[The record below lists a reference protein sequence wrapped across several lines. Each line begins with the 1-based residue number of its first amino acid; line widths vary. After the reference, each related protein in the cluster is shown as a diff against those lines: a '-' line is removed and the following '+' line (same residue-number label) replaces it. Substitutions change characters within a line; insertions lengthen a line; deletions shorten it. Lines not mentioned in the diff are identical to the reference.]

1 MDSLFRPQVG
11 AAREQDWMGS
21 VRLLR
26 HRLGWWLALLPA
38 GTVLVLAGLLLFG
51 EYTRAAHM
59 RGQLLPSG
67 GLVRVAAPV
76 SGSVSRV
83 AVDEGQQVEAGAVLI
98 ELSIERDSGSVGRT
112 ADAVA
117 AELASQRQRQQ
128 TELDEL
134 SRSTVRQQQLLQQ
147 QRQALRS
154 QLALLESTRAI
165 RRQQFEGAQRLLEQ
179 IEPIRASGQLTA
191 LQIHQYETA
200 ALEAKA
206 QVDLVQLQH
215 LNLSAEI
222 ADLSAQL
229 AELPESEKRQRNQLL
244 GALAETSQ
252 AIAHNAAEQSLVIR
266 APRAGRVSGL
276 TVVDGQSVQQTQALL
291 ALIPEGS
298 SLQAE
303 LWVPASAIGR
313 IEVGRRVAMRYDA
326 FPYQQYGQQYGR
338 IVEIGLRALT
348 PEEILRVAD
357 LSVESPAYRALVEP
371 DQQQID
377 TPSGRHQLRTSMT
390 LDAAVTLDRRRL
402 YELLNLPLGR
412 QADPSPLAAADQE
425 QP

>member
-67 GLVRVAAPV
+67 GLVRVAAPA

-229 AELPESEKRQRNQLL
+229 AEL
-244 GALAETSQ
+244 
-252 AIAHNAAEQSLVIR
+252 
-266 APRAGRVSGL
+266 
-276 TVVDGQSVQQTQALL
+276 
-291 ALIPEGS
+291 
-298 SLQAE
+298 
-303 LWVPASAIGR
+303 
-313 IEVGRRVAMRYDA
+313 
-326 FPYQQYGQQYGR
+326 
-338 IVEIGLRALT
+338 
-348 PEEILRVAD
+348 
-357 LSVESPAYRALVEP
+357 
-371 DQQQID
+371 
-377 TPSGRHQLRTSMT
+377 
-390 LDAAVTLDRRRL
+390 
-402 YELLNLPLGR
+402 
-412 QADPSPLAAADQE
+412 
-425 QP
+425 

>member
-1 MDSLFRPQVG
+1 M
-11 AAREQDWMGS
+11 
-21 VRLLR
+21 
-26 HRLGWWLALLPA
+26 
-38 GTVLVLAGLLLFG
+38 
-51 EYTRAAHM
+51 
-59 RGQLLPSG
+59 
-67 GLVRVAAPV
+67 
-76 SGSVSRV
+76 
-83 AVDEGQQVEAGAVLI
+83 
-98 ELSIERDSGSVGRT
+98 
-112 ADAVA
+112 
-117 AELASQRQRQQ
+117 
-128 TELDEL
+128 
-134 SRSTVRQQQLLQQ
+134 
-147 QRQALRS
+147 
-154 QLALLESTRAI
+154 
-165 RRQQFEGAQRLLEQ
+165 
-179 IEPIRASGQLTA
+179 
-191 LQIHQYETA
+191 
-200 ALEAKA
+200 
-206 QVDLVQLQH
+206 QLQH

>member
-1 MDSLFRPQVG
+1 MHLRFDLRVG
-11 AAREQDWMGS
+11 PPPG
-21 VRLLR
+21 
-26 HRLGWWLALLPA
+26 H
-38 GTVLVLAGLLLFG
+38 
-51 EYTRAAHM
+51 
-59 RGQLLPSG
+59 
-67 GLVRVAAPV
+67 GLVAQEHQAA
-76 SGSVSRV
+76 
-83 AVDEGQQVEAGAVLI
+83 AVEGWEGQQVEAGAVLI

-313 IEVGRRVAMRYDA
+313 IDVGRRVAMRYDA

-338 IVEIGLRALT
+338 IVEIGLRALS
-348 PEEILRVAD
+348 PEEIQRVAG
-357 LSVESPAYRALVEP
+357 LVVESPAYRALVEP
-371 DQQQID
+371 DQQHLD
-377 TPSGRHQLRTSMT
+377 TASGRHQLRTSMT

-412 QADPSPLAAADQE
+412 QADPNQLAAADQE